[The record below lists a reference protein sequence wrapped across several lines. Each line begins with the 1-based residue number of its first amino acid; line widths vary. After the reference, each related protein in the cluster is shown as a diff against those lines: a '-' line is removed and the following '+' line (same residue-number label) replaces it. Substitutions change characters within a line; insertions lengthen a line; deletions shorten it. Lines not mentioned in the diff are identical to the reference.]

1 MSERTKL
8 HLDSFWELIEEILNA
23 ALFVLIGLELL
34 SFTLARFY
42 LLAGL
47 FAIPVVLLARIVS
60 VAVPIAL
67 IRHHRFVIP
76 HTIKILTWGGLRGG
90 LAVALALSLPAVP
103 EKSVLLMMT
112 YVVVIFSIVLQGL
125 TVERLIARWTK

>member
-1 MSERTKL
+1 M

-23 ALFVLIGLELL
+23 VLFVLIGLELL
-34 SFTLARFY
+34 SFTFVRFY
-42 LLAGL
+42 LLVGL
-47 FAIPVVLLARIVS
+47 LAIPVVLLARIVS

-67 IRHHRFVIP
+67 IRHYRSVIP

-103 EKSVLLMMT
+103 EKSVLLVMT

-125 TVERLIARWTK
+125 TIERLIARWTK